1 MSEARTAAGGQ
12 LEAVY
17 GGPSESGFGSAV
29 FRLPAADTA
38 DDLDAAAEAIY
49 RRFVGDA
56 WKLGGDDAWMGPW
69 KCVYERAAGTEP
81 AIVAEL
87 RGIDDQAAKGSIP
100 LLMDLLPDPGAAE
113 QALSAAFDEPGM
125 AAVRVYNI
133 GDGAAMSGIILAGEK
148 DTGERVF
155 VTALLD

>member
-29 FRLPAADTA
+29 FRLPAAEKA

-56 WKLGGDDAWMGPW
+56 WKLGGDDAWMAPW
-69 KCVYERAAGTEP
+69 KCVYERAGATDRG
-81 AIVAEL
+81 IVAEL
-87 RGIDDQAAKGSIP
+87 RGIDDQAAKGSVP

-125 AAVRVYNI
+125 AAVSAYNI
-133 GDGAAMSGIILAGEK
+133 GDGAAMSGVLLAGEK
-148 DTGERVF
+148 KNGERLF
-155 VTALLD
+155 VIALLD